1 MKRKLELTFVLL
13 LMIGA
18 LIFSRRLS
26 KMIAQEAS
34 GKIDSVDVIIDAGHG
49 GTDPGKV
56 GINQALEKDINF
68 EIAKKLEK
76 LLKEKNIS
84 CKMVR
89 TEDRLLAQEG
99 SKQKKIEDMK
109 ERDRIINEIRP
120 SLAVSIHQNSYT
132 EESIKGAQVFYYKHS
147 KKGEELAKQMQE
159 ALKAL
164 DETNHREA
172 KANETYYLLKKTE
185 VPTIIV
191 ECGFLSN
198 REEAEKLSG
207 EEYQNEAAKAI
218 AEGIEQCISLVKR

>member
-56 GINQALEKDINF
+56 GINQALEKDINL

-89 TEDRLLAQEG
+89 TEDRLLAPEG
-99 SKQKKIEDMK
+99 SKQRNLKI
-109 ERDRIINEIRP
+109 
-120 SLAVSIHQNSYT
+120 
-132 EESIKGAQVFYYKHS
+132 
-147 KKGEELAKQMQE
+147 
-159 ALKAL
+159 
-164 DETNHREA
+164 
-172 KANETYYLLKKTE
+172 
-185 VPTIIV
+185 
-191 ECGFLSN
+191 
-198 REEAEKLSG
+198 
-207 EEYQNEAAKAI
+207 
-218 AEGIEQCISLVKR
+218 

>member
-26 KMIAQEAS
+26 RMIAQEAS

-56 GINQALEKDINF
+56 GINQALEKDINL

-89 TEDRLLAQEG
+89 TEDRLLAPEG

-109 ERDRIINEIRP
+109 ERVRMINEIRP
-120 SLAVSIHQNSYT
+120 TLAVSIHQNSYT
-132 EESIKGAQVFYYKHS
+132 EESIKGAQVFY
-147 KKGEELAKQMQE
+147 
-159 ALKAL
+159 
-164 DETNHREA
+164 
-172 KANETYYLLKKTE
+172 
-185 VPTIIV
+185 
-191 ECGFLSN
+191 
-198 REEAEKLSG
+198 
-207 EEYQNEAAKAI
+207 
-218 AEGIEQCISLVKR
+218 

>member
-56 GINQALEKDINF
+56 GINQALEKDINL
-68 EIAKKLEK
+68 EIAKKL
-76 LLKEKNIS
+76 
-84 CKMVR
+84 
-89 TEDRLLAQEG
+89 
-99 SKQKKIEDMK
+99 
-109 ERDRIINEIRP
+109 
-120 SLAVSIHQNSYT
+120 
-132 EESIKGAQVFYYKHS
+132 
-147 KKGEELAKQMQE
+147 
-159 ALKAL
+159 
-164 DETNHREA
+164 
-172 KANETYYLLKKTE
+172 
-185 VPTIIV
+185 
-191 ECGFLSN
+191 
-198 REEAEKLSG
+198 EKLSG

>member
-18 LIFSRRLS
+18 LIFSRSLS

-56 GINQALEKDINF
+56 GINQALEKDINL

-89 TEDRLLAQEG
+89 TEDRLLAPEG

-109 ERDRIINEIRP
+109 ERVRIINEIRP

-132 EESIKGAQVFYYKHS
+132 DVYKRQGSYYGGGSREISGAV
-147 KKGEELAKQMQE
+147 
-159 ALKAL
+159 
-164 DETNHREA
+164 
-172 KANETYYLLKKTE
+172 
-185 VPTIIV
+185 
-191 ECGFLSN
+191 
-198 REEAEKLSG
+198 
-207 EEYQNEAAKAI
+207 
-218 AEGIEQCISLVKR
+218 